1 MKPKF
6 FIGTTDIK
14 NNIIDINLK
23 NKDTVNRRRF
33 FKKFQINKE
42 QPINIKNNNS
52 NSIKEHT
59 EKRIRVEG
67 SASYNKIFE
76 EQQMNLKS
84 KNQII
89 EINKLK
95 KRTLPLLNS
104 RILLH
109 FSLS

>member
-1 MKPKF
+1 MKKKIKPKY

-14 NNIIDINLK
+14 NNIIDINL
-23 NKDTVNRRRF
+23 RF

-67 SASYNKIFE
+67 
-76 EQQMNLKS
+76 
-84 KNQII
+84 
-89 EINKLK
+89 
-95 KRTLPLLNS
+95 
-104 RILLH
+104 
-109 FSLS
+109 